1 MVFVIL
7 RSTVFLTLK
16 KGHKSE
22 MFVFFDISKTQG
34 TELTQI
40 FLYQSLTSNLFLGLD
55 LSRSRWLKMK
65 LQWKLLWADTH
76 WTRIRFPWVQ
86 LAAYENILI
95 QSLCE
100 SWEKQGILKV
110 AVIRAVLLR
119 ECRLR
124 ELALYLLSTKN
135 YTNDFMHALHSL
147 SCHSFAT
154 LTDYEIEFRE
164 LPLTVSFENC
174 YKWAWLTWR

>member
-100 SWEKQGILKV
+100 SWEKQSILKV

-124 ELALYLLSTKN
+124 ELALYLLSTQELHEW
-135 YTNDFMHALHSL
+135 FHA
-147 SCHSFAT
+147 CAT
-154 LTDYEIEFRE
+154 LT
-164 LPLTVSFENC
+164 LVPLLRDLD
-174 YKWAWLTWR
+174 WLRNRISRITTDSLVWKLL